1 MRSLRIPRSSNR
13 RCSTPMTNSRSR
25 SRRPAFT
32 ITFVEDRGAAAQFKE
47 PTLPLLGDVYTV
59 ARYLLDS
66 AADADDAVQECYLRA
81 FRHFDT
87 TILRNVCN
95 AEFARRSKVQLR
107 NTECDA
113 ETLEPDY
120 EIEILASGAPP
131 LPRNSSPQRLWR
143 KSPANSDQPFPFH
156 PSAKTH
162 SS

>member
-1 MRSLRIPRSSNR
+1 
-13 RCSTPMTNSRSR
+13 MTNSRSR
-25 SRRPAFT
+25 SRRPPFT
-32 ITFVEDRGAAAQFKE
+32 ITFVEDRGAAVQFKE
-47 PTLPLLGDVYTV
+47 LTLPLLGEVYTV

-87 TILRNVCN
+87 YHGPAIQPWPFTILRNVCN